1 MDENQALP
9 AVTTGTSRRAVLAG
23 AATAGLALAALGLPG
38 AVPRAAAAPSY
49 SPIPLLPGEIS
60 RTDTRI
66 TRLKKK
72 PYECID
78 VSIQGDIARIFVPHT
93 AIPKSKTNF
102 GCVWFYHSNGSTYT
116 SLDGAFKYGA
126 EMAVDEGSICVCPNY
141 GGSLWTNQTS
151 IQAQVNASLYMNSV
165 WRLGMNFMRAN
176 SGGGPLMTYAY
187 GNALVPRTRGIYLAN
202 AAYDMEDLYARDPGR
217 IGPVYNND
225 PALVAA
231 TNPAR
236 LPASS
241 WTGGRIKV
249 VVSEADYI
257 VPPALHGIAL
267 VTAAAPVAV
276 DTRVQW
282 HDEGHVVP
290 AWTQQDMIATFKSW
304 M

>member
-1 MDENQALP
+1 MDENQAVP
-9 AVTTGTSRRAVLAG
+9 TGSGTSRRTVLAV
-23 AATAGLALAALGLPG
+23 AAAGLAVGALGLPG
-38 AVPRAAAAPSY
+38 AVPSASAAPSY

-60 RTDTRI
+60 RTDTRT

-72 PYECID
+72 KYECID
-78 VSIQGDIARIFVPHT
+78 VSIQGDRARIFVPHT
-93 AIPKSKTNF
+93 AIPGSKTSY

-126 EMAVDEGSICVCPNY
+126 EMAVDEGAICVCPNY
-141 GGSLWTNQTS
+141 GGSLWTNQAS
-151 IQAQVNASLYMNSV
+151 IQAQVNASLYMTSV

-187 GNALVPRTRGIYLAN
+187 GNGLVPRTRGIYLAN
-202 AAYDMEDLYARDPGR
+202 AAYDMEDLYARDPVR
-217 IGPVYNND
+217 IGPVYDND

-249 VVSEADYI
+249 VVSEADFI
-257 VPPALHGIAL
+257 VPPALHGVAL

-282 HDEGHVVP
+282 HTEGHVVP
-290 AWTQQDMIATFKSW
+290 SWTQQDMIATFKSW